1 MDLVRRAT
9 PTVWNQLLQE
19 EENEELTFV
28 EIFEAIVFPG
38 VLFTIGMGFLFDW
51 LDRKTAARMQG
62 RIGPKIA
69 GPSGILQPLAD
80 FLKLLFKE
88 EVIPS
93 HADKVIFLFAPALYF
108 LAPLLSM
115 LFIPILGLTP
125 IAGFEYDILAIL
137 FLLAYAAFVVAILSY
152 SSASSFTTIA
162 TGRLVLQYVSY
173 EIPLVLAIITS
184 VLYTRSLSV
193 EGIVAAQSK
202 LWNIFVMPFA
212 FAVYIIALMAEL
224 EKPPFDIP
232 SAKTEIVA
240 GWLTEF
246 SGRALAFLKLTK
258 EVSYVFGSALAVSLF
273 LGGPLGPIFP
283 GLPVAALYFTYF
295 MIKLLAVGFLIFVLK
310 TALARIKIGQA
321 TELFWK
327 ILTPVSLAQIVLVL
341 VLIQG
346 GILVVT

>member
-9 PTVWNQLLQE
+9 PTIRNQLLQRKA
-19 EENEELTFV
+19 NEELILD

-62 RIGPKIA
+62 RIGPKIT

-125 IAGFEYDILAIL
+125 TAGFDYDILAIL

-152 SSASSFTTIA
+152 SSASSFTTVA

-173 EIPLVLAIITS
+173 EIPLVLAIITA
-184 VLYTRSLSV
+184 VLYTRNLSV
-193 EGIVAAQSK
+193 EGIVAAQSRV
-202 LWNIFVMPFA
+202 WNIFVMPFA
-212 FAVYIIALMAEL
+212 FAVYVIAFNIVCVDDGEVDFCPSPLLFLHSCSSPQSPSHLWASPFSDRRNITGT
-224 EKPPFDIP
+224 KACPPFIRTR
-232 SAKTEIVA
+232 SK
-240 GWLTEF
+240 
-246 SGRALAFLKLTK
+246 
-258 EVSYVFGSALAVSLF
+258 
-273 LGGPLGPIFP
+273 
-283 GLPVAALYFTYF
+283 AAH
-295 MIKLLAVGFLIFVLK
+295 
-310 TALARIKIGQA
+310 
-321 TELFWK
+321 
-327 ILTPVSLAQIVLVL
+327 
-341 VLIQG
+341 
-346 GILVVT
+346 

>member
-1 MDLVRRAT
+1 VIVT
-9 PTVWNQLLQE
+9 
-19 EENEELTFV
+19 
-28 EIFEAIVFPG
+28 EILEAILFPG

-62 RIGPKIA
+62 RIGPKIT
-69 GPSGILQPLAD
+69 GPSGTLQPLAD

-88 EVIPS
+88 EIIPS

-115 LFIPILGLTP
+115 MFIPIIALTP
-125 IAGFEYDILAIL
+125 PAGFDFDLLVIL
-137 FLLAYAAFVVAILSY
+137 FLLAFAAFVVAVLSY
-152 SSASSFTTIA
+152 SSASSFTTVA

-173 EIPLVLAIITS
+173 EIPMVLAIVTAAIYS
-184 VLYTRSLSV
+184 RSLSV
-193 EGIVAAQSK
+193 EGIVGSQTH
-202 LWNIFVMPFA
+202 LWNFFVMPFA
-212 FAVYIIALMAEL
+212 FAVYVISLMAEL

-258 EVSYVFGSALAVSLF
+258 EVGYVFGSALAVSLF
-273 LGGPLGPIFP
+273 LGGPLGP
-283 GLPVAALYFTYF
+283 GLGTAIPTWAQYFFYF

-310 TALARIKIGQA
+310 TSLARVKIAQA

-327 ILTPVSLAQIVLVL
+327 VLTPVSLAQLAFVL

-346 GILVVT
+346 GVLIAA

>member
-1 MDLVRRAT
+1 MI
-9 PTVWNQLLQE
+9 
-19 EENEELTFV
+19 V
-28 EIFEAIVFPG
+28 EILEAIIFPG

-62 RIGPKIA
+62 RIGPKIT

-93 HADKVIFLFAPALYF
+93 HADKVVFLFAPALYF

-115 LFIPILGLTP
+115 LFIPVISLTP
-125 IAGFEYDILAIL
+125 LAGFDFDLLAIL
-137 FLLAYAAFVVAILSY
+137 FFLAYAAFVVSILSY
-152 SSASSFTTIA
+152 SSASSFTTVA

-173 EIPLVLAIITS
+173 EIPFVLTIITAA
-184 VLYTRSLSV
+184 LYSRSLSV
-193 EGIVAAQSK
+193 EGIVASQTK
-202 LWNIFVMPFA
+202 LWNIFVLPFA

-246 SGRALAFLKLTK
+246 SGRALSFLKLTK

-273 LGGPLGPIFP
+273 LGGGLGPALDI
-283 GLPVAALYFTYF
+283 GLPAWVLYFVYF
-295 MIKLLAVGFLIFVLK
+295 MLKLFAVGFLIFVLK
-310 TALARIKIGQA
+310 TSLARIKIAQA

-327 ILTPVSLAQIVLVL
+327 ILTPIALAQIALVL
-341 VLIQG
+341 FLIQG
-346 GILVVT
+346 GVLVAS

>member
-1 MDLVRRAT
+1 MVRRAT
-9 PTVWNQLLQE
+9 ATVRNQILQTAE
-19 EENEELTFV
+19 DVEL
-28 EIFEAIVFPG
+28 IFQIIEAIIFPG
-38 VLFTIGMGFLFDW
+38 VLFTIGVGFLFDW

-62 RIGPKIA
+62 RIGPKIT
-69 GPSGILQPLAD
+69 GPSGILQPIAD

-88 EVIPS
+88 EIIPS
-93 HADKVIFLFAPALYF
+93 HADRTIFLFAPALYF

-115 LFIPILGLTP
+115 LFIPIVALTP
-125 IAGFEYDILAIL
+125 IAGFDYDILAIL
-137 FLLAYAAFVVAILSY
+137 FLLAYAAFVVAVLSY
-152 SSASSFTTIA
+152 SSASSFTTVA

-173 EIPLVLAIITS
+173 EIPLVLAIITA
-184 VLYTRSLSV
+184 VLYSRSLSV
-193 EGIVAAQSK
+193 EGIVVAQSK
-202 LWNIFVMPFA
+202 FWNIFVMPFA
-212 FAVYIIALMAEL
+212 FVVYVIALMAEL

-246 SGRALAFLKLTK
+246 SGRALSFLKLTK

-273 LGGPLGPIFP
+273 LGGPLGPTLP
-283 GLPVAALYFTYF
+283 GVPSWILYFSYF

-310 TALARIKIGQA
+310 TAMARIKIGQA

-327 ILTPVSLAQIVLVL
+327 ILTPISLGQIILIL

-346 GILVVT
+346 GILVAS

>member
-1 MDLVRRAT
+1 MIEI
-9 PTVWNQLLQE
+9 LQA
-19 EENEELTFV
+19 V
-28 EIFEAIVFPG
+28 IFPG
-38 VLFTIGMGFLFDW
+38 VLFTIGLGFLFDW

-62 RIGPKIA
+62 RIGPKIT

-88 EVIPS
+88 EIIPS
-93 HADKVIFLFAPALYF
+93 HADRVIFLFAPVLYF

-115 LFIPILGLTP
+115 LFIPIIGLTP
-125 IAGFEYDILAIL
+125 LAGFEFDLLAVL

-173 EIPLVLAIITS
+173 EIPFVLAIVTAA
-184 VLYTRSLSV
+184 LYSKSLSV
-193 EGIVAAQSK
+193 EGIVASQSR
-202 LWNIFVMPFA
+202 LWNIFVIPFA

-246 SGRALAFLKLTK
+246 SGRALSFLKLTK

-273 LGGPLGPIFP
+273 LGGGLGPEIAVVP
-283 GLPVAALYFTYF
+283 PPVLYFVYF
-295 MIKLLAVGFLIFVLK
+295 MVKLLLVGFLIFVLK

-327 ILTPVSLAQIVLVL
+327 ILTPVSLAQIAFVL

-346 GILVVT
+346 GVLVAT

>member
-1 MDLVRRAT
+1 MII
-9 PTVWNQLLQE
+9 
-19 EENEELTFV
+19 
-28 EIFEAIVFPG
+28 EILEAIFFPG
-38 VLFTIGMGFLFDW
+38 VLFTVWMGFLFDW

-69 GPSGILQPLAD
+69 GPSGTLQPIAD

-88 EVIPS
+88 EIIPS
-93 HADKVIFLFAPALYF
+93 HADSVIFLFAPALYF

-115 LFIPILGLTP
+115 LFIPIIGPTAL
-125 IAGFEYDILAIL
+125 AGFDFDILAIL
-137 FLLAYAAFVVAILSY
+137 FFLAYAAFVVAILSY
-152 SSASSFTTIA
+152 SSASSYTTIA

-173 EIPLVLAIITS
+173 EIPLVLTIITAA
-184 VLYTRSLSV
+184 LYSRSLSV
-193 EGIVAAQSK
+193 EGIVASQTK
-202 LWNIFVMPFA
+202 LWNIFVLPFA

-246 SGRALAFLKLTK
+246 SGRALSFLKLTK

-273 LGGPLGPIFP
+273 LGGGLGPELNIW
-283 GLPVAALYFTYF
+283 LPSWILYFVYF
-295 MIKLLAVGFLIFVLK
+295 MVKLLAVGFLIFVLK
-310 TALARIKIGQA
+310 TSLARIKIAQA

-327 ILTPVSLAQIVLVL
+327 ILTPVALAQIALVL
-341 VLIQG
+341 FLIQG
-346 GILVVT
+346 GVLVAP

>member
-1 MDLVRRAT
+1 MIAEI
-9 PTVWNQLLQE
+9 LQ
-19 EENEELTFV
+19 
-28 EIFEAIVFPG
+28 AIIFPG
-38 VLFTIGMGFLFDW
+38 VLFTIAMGFLFDW

-62 RIGPKIA
+62 RIGPKIT

-88 EVIPS
+88 EIIPS
-93 HADKVIFLFAPALYF
+93 HADRVIFLLAPALYF

-115 LFIPILGLTP
+115 LFIPIIGPTP
-125 IAGFEYDILAIL
+125 LAGFEFDLLAIL

-173 EIPLVLAIITS
+173 EIPLVLAIITAA
-184 VLYTRSLSV
+184 LYSRSLSV
-193 EGIVAAQSK
+193 EGIVASQSK
-202 LWNIFVMPFA
+202 LWNILVMPFA
-212 FAVYIIALMAEL
+212 FGVYIIALMAEL

-246 SGRALAFLKLTK
+246 SGRALSFLKLTK

-273 LGGPLGPIFP
+273 LGGGLGPGIAAVP
-283 GLPVAALYFTYF
+283 SPVLYFVYF
-295 MIKLLAVGFLIFVLK
+295 MVKLLLVGFLIFVLK

-327 ILTPVSLAQIVLVL
+327 ILTPVSLAQITFVLF
-341 VLIQG
+341 LIQG
-346 GILVVT
+346 GVLVAT

>member
-1 MDLVRRAT
+1 MTAIGV
-9 PTVWNQLLQE
+9 
-19 EENEELTFV
+19 
-28 EIFEAIVFPG
+28 IEAVIFPG
-38 VLFTIGMGFLFDW
+38 ALFTIGMGFLFDW

-62 RIGPKIA
+62 RIGPKIT

-93 HADKVIFLFAPALYF
+93 HADKTVFLFAPALYF
-108 LAPLLSM
+108 LSPILAM
-115 LFIPILGLTP
+115 LFIPIISPTP
-125 IAGFEYDILAIL
+125 IAGFDYDLLVIL
-137 FLLAYAAFVVAILSY
+137 FLLAYAAFVVAVLSF

-173 EIPLVLAIITS
+173 EIPLVLAIITAAIYS
-184 VLYTRSLSV
+184 RSLSV
-193 EGIVAAQSK
+193 EGIVANQAK
-202 LWNIFVMPFA
+202 IWNVFIMPFA
-212 FAVYIIALMAEL
+212 FAVYVVALMAEL

-258 EVSYVFGSALAVSLF
+258 EVGYVFGSALAVSLF
-273 LGGPLGPIFP
+273 LGGPLGPQLGFGIPLWFQ
-283 GLPVAALYFTYF
+283 YFLYF
-295 MIKLLAVGFLIFVLK
+295 MIKLLGVGFLIFVMK
-310 TALARIKIGQA
+310 TALARVKIAQA

-327 ILTPVSLAQIVLVL
+327 VLTPLSLAQLALVL
-341 VLIQG
+341 FLIQG
-346 GILVVT
+346 GILVAA

>member
-1 MDLVRRAT
+1 MVRRAT
-9 PTVWNQLLQE
+9 KAIRNQSLLPRKE
-19 EENEELTFV
+19 EKDLDAS
-28 EIFEAIVFPG
+28 EILKAVIFPG

-62 RIGPKIA
+62 RIGPKIT

-88 EVIPS
+88 EIIPS

-115 LFIPILGLTP
+115 LFIPIISPTP
-125 IAGFEYDILAIL
+125 IAGFDFDLLAIL
-137 FLLAYAAFVVAILSY
+137 FFLAYGAFVVAILSY
-152 SSASSFTTIA
+152 SSASSFTTVA

-173 EIPLVLAIITS
+173 EIPFVLAIITAA
-184 VLYTRSLSV
+184 LYSQSLSV
-193 EGIVAAQSK
+193 EGIVASQSK

-246 SGRALAFLKLTK
+246 SGRALSFLKLTK

-273 LGGPLGPIFP
+273 LGGGLGPELAGIP
-283 GLPVAALYFTYF
+283 SWIVYFVYF
-295 MIKLLAVGFLIFVLK
+295 MVKLLFVGFLIFVLK

-327 ILTPVSLAQIVLVL
+327 ILTPVSIAQIALVL
-341 VLIQG
+341 FLTQG
-346 GILVVT
+346 GLLVAT

>member
-1 MDLVRRAT
+1 MI
-9 PTVWNQLLQE
+9 
-19 EENEELTFV
+19 V
-28 EIFEAIVFPG
+28 EILEAIVFPG

-62 RIGPKIA
+62 RIGPKIT

-88 EVIPS
+88 EIIPS

-115 LFIPILGLTP
+115 LFIPIIGPTSL
-125 IAGFEYDILAIL
+125 AGFEFDLLAIL

-152 SSASSFTTIA
+152 SSASSFTTVA

-173 EIPLVLAIITS
+173 EIPFVLTIITAA
-184 VLYTRSLSV
+184 LYSRSLSV
-193 EGIVAAQSK
+193 EGIVASQTR
-202 LWNIFVMPFA
+202 LWNIFVIPFA

-246 SGRALAFLKLTK
+246 SGRALTFLKLTK

-273 LGGPLGPIFP
+273 LGGGLGAELDI
-283 GLPVAALYFTYF
+283 GLPSWILYFVYF
-295 MIKLLAVGFLIFVLK
+295 MVKLLAVGFLIFVLK
-310 TALARIKIGQA
+310 TSLARIKIAQA

-327 ILTPVSLAQIVLVL
+327 ILTPVALAQIALVL
-341 VLIQG
+341 FLIQG
-346 GILVVT
+346 GVLVAP

>member
-1 MDLVRRAT
+1 MISTDIL
-9 PTVWNQLLQE
+9 
-19 EENEELTFV
+19 
-28 EIFEAIVFPG
+28 EAVVFPG
-38 VLFTIGMGFLFDW
+38 VLFTICMGFIFDW

-62 RIGPKIA
+62 RIGPKIT
-69 GPSGILQPLAD
+69 GPSGVLQPLAD
-80 FLKLLFKE
+80 FLKLVFKE

-93 HADKVIFLFAPALYF
+93 HADKVIFLFAPVLYF

-115 LFIPILGLTP
+115 LFIPIISTTP
-125 IAGFEYDILAIL
+125 IASFDFDLLVIL
-137 FLLAYAAFVVAILSY
+137 FLLAYAAFVVAVLSY

-173 EIPLVLAIITS
+173 EIPLVLAIVTAAVYS
-184 VLYTRSLSV
+184 RSLSV
-193 EGIVAAQSK
+193 EGIVANQTRI
-202 LWNIFVMPFA
+202 WNVFIMPFA

-258 EVSYVFGSALAVSLF
+258 EIGYVFGSALAVTLF
-273 LGGPLGPIFP
+273 LGGPLGPELGSAVP
-283 GLPVAALYFTYF
+283 TWLQYFFYF

-310 TALARIKIGQA
+310 TALARIKIAQA

-327 ILTPVSLAQIVLVL
+327 VLTPVSLGQLILVL

-346 GILVVT
+346 GILVAA

>member
-1 MDLVRRAT
+1 
-9 PTVWNQLLQE
+9 
-19 EENEELTFV
+19 
-28 EIFEAIVFPG
+28 
-38 VLFTIGMGFLFDW
+38 
-51 LDRKTAARMQG
+51 MQG

-69 GPSGILQPLAD
+69 GPSGILQPFAD

-88 EVIPS
+88 EIIPS
-93 HADKVIFLFAPALYF
+93 HADRTIFLFAPALF
-108 LAPLLSM
+108 LLAPLLSM
-115 LFIPILGLTP
+115 LFIPILALSP
-125 IAGFEYDILAIL
+125 IASFDYDILAIL
-137 FLLAYAAFVVAILSY
+137 FLLAYAAFVVSVLSY

-173 EIPLVLAIITS
+173 EIPLVLAIITA

-273 LGGPLGPIFP
+273 LGGPLGPEFSGVPIWI
-283 GLPVAALYFTYF
+283 LYFSYF
-295 MIKLLAVGFLIFVLK
+295 MVKLLAVGFLIFVLK
-310 TALARIKIGQA
+310 TSMARIKIGQA

-327 ILTPVSLAQIVLVL
+327 ILTPVSLGQIILIL

-346 GILVVT
+346 GILVVS

>member
-1 MDLVRRAT
+1 MMAFD
-9 PTVWNQLLQE
+9 
-19 EENEELTFV
+19 
-28 EIFEAIVFPG
+28 IFQAIVFPG
-38 VLFTIGMGFLFDW
+38 VIFTILLGFLFDW

-108 LAPLLSM
+108 LAPLLAM
-115 LFIPILGLTP
+115 LFIPILGLQ
-125 IAGFEYDILAIL
+125 ALASFEFDLLAIL
-137 FLLAYAAFVVAILSY
+137 FLLAYAAFVVAVLSF

-162 TGRLVLQYVSY
+162 SGRLVLQYVSY
-173 EIPLVLAIITS
+173 EIPLVLAIITAA
-184 VLYTRSLSV
+184 LYSRSLSV
-193 EGIVAAQSK
+193 EGIVAAQTSM
-202 LWNIFVMPFA
+202 WSIFVMPFA

-258 EVSYVFGSALAVSLF
+258 EVSYVFGSALAVTLF
-273 LGGPLGPIFP
+273 LGGPLGP
-283 GLPVAALYFTYF
+283 ALNVGIPPWVLHFIYF
-295 MIKLLAVGFLIFVLK
+295 MVKLFAVGFLIFVLK

-327 ILTPVSLAQIVLVL
+327 ILTPVALAQVAFVLFL
-341 VLIQG
+341 VEG
-346 GILVVT
+346 GFLVAA

>member
-1 MDLVRRAT
+1 MISTQIL
-9 PTVWNQLLQE
+9 
-19 EENEELTFV
+19 
-28 EIFEAIVFPG
+28 EAIVFPG

-62 RIGPKIA
+62 RIGPKIT

-88 EVIPS
+88 EIIPS
-93 HADKVIFLFAPALYF
+93 HADKVVFLFAPFLYF
-108 LAPLLSM
+108 VAPLLSM
-115 LFIPILGLTP
+115 LFIPIISLTP
-125 IAGFEYDILAIL
+125 VAGFDFDLLGIL
-137 FLLAYAAFVVAILSY
+137 FLLAYAAFVVAVLSY

-173 EIPLVLAIITS
+173 EIPLVLAIVTAAIYS
-184 VLYTRSLSV
+184 RSLSV
-193 EGIVAAQSK
+193 EGVVASQTR
-202 LWNIFVMPFA
+202 LWNVFVMPFA
-212 FAVYIIALMAEL
+212 FSVYIIALMAEL

-258 EVSYVFGSALAVSLF
+258 EVGYVFGSALAVSLF
-273 LGGPLGPIFP
+273 LGGPLGPDLGVPAWI
-283 GLPVAALYFTYF
+283 GYFTYF
-295 MIKLLAVGFLIFVLK
+295 MVKLLAVGFIIFVLK

-327 ILTPVSLAQIVLVL
+327 VLTPVSLAQLALVL
-341 VLIQG
+341 VIIQG
-346 GILVVT
+346 GIPLAP

>member
-1 MDLVRRAT
+1 MISTDVL
-9 PTVWNQLLQE
+9 
-19 EENEELTFV
+19 
-28 EIFEAIVFPG
+28 EAVVFPG
-38 VLFTIGMGFLFDW
+38 VLFTIFMGFIFDW

-62 RIGPKIA
+62 RIGPKIT

-80 FLKLLFKE
+80 FLKLVFKE

-93 HADKVIFLFAPALYF
+93 HADKVIFLFAPVLYF

-115 LFIPILGLTP
+115 LFIPIISTTP
-125 IAGFEYDILAIL
+125 IAGFDFDLLAIL
-137 FLLAYAAFVVAILSY
+137 FLLAYAAFVVSVLSY

-173 EIPLVLAIITS
+173 EIPLVLAIVTAAVYS
-184 VLYTRSLSV
+184 RSLSV
-193 EGIVAAQSK
+193 EGIVANQTR

-258 EVSYVFGSALAVSLF
+258 EVGYVFGSALAASLF
-273 LGGPLGPIFP
+273 LGGPLGPELGSAVPIW
-283 GLPVAALYFTYF
+283 LQYFLYF

-310 TALARIKIGQA
+310 TALARIKIAQA

-327 ILTPVSLAQIVLVL
+327 VLTPVSLGQLILVL
-341 VLIQG
+341 ILIQG
-346 GILVVT
+346 GILVAA

>member
-1 MDLVRRAT
+1 MVWGASEAVRD
-9 PTVWNQLLQE
+9 QLLLPGEGE
-19 EENEELTFV
+19 EAMII
-28 EIFEAIVFPG
+28 EILQAIIFPG
-38 VLFTIGMGFLFDW
+38 VLFTIGLGFLFDW

-62 RIGPKIA
+62 RIGPKIT

-88 EVIPS
+88 EIIPS
-93 HADKVIFLFAPALYF
+93 HADRVIFLFAPALYF

-115 LFIPILGLTP
+115 LFIPIIGLTP
-125 IAGFEYDILAIL
+125 LAGFEFDLLAIL

-173 EIPLVLAIITS
+173 EIPFVLAIVTAA
-184 VLYTRSLSV
+184 LYSKSLSV
-193 EGIVAAQSK
+193 EGIVASQSR
-202 LWNIFVMPFA
+202 LWNIFVIPFA

-246 SGRALAFLKLTK
+246 SGRALSFLKLTK

-273 LGGPLGPIFP
+273 LGGGLGPEIAVVP
-283 GLPVAALYFTYF
+283 PPVLYFVYF
-295 MIKLLAVGFLIFVLK
+295 MVKLLLVGFLIFVLK

-327 ILTPVSLAQIVLVL
+327 ILTPVSLAQIAFVL

-346 GILVVT
+346 GVLVAT

>member
-1 MDLVRRAT
+1 MTAT
-9 PTVWNQLLQE
+9 
-19 EENEELTFV
+19 
-28 EIFEAIVFPG
+28 EILEAIIFPG
-38 VLFTIGMGFLFDW
+38 VLFTMGMGFVFDW
-51 LDRKTAARMQG
+51 LDRKTGARMQG
-62 RIGPKIA
+62 RIGPKIT

-80 FLKLLFKE
+80 FLKLLLKE
-88 EVIPS
+88 EIIPS

-115 LFIPILGLTP
+115 LFIPIIALTP
-125 IAGFEYDILAIL
+125 TAGFDFDLLVIL
-137 FLLAYAAFVVAILSY
+137 FLLAFAAFVVAVLSY

-173 EIPLVLAIITS
+173 EIPLVLAIVTAAIYS
-184 VLYTRSLSV
+184 RSLSV
-193 EGIVAAQSK
+193 EGIVTSQTG
-202 LWNIFVMPFA
+202 LWNVFVMPFA
-212 FAVYIIALMAEL
+212 FGVYVIALMAEL

-258 EVSYVFGSALAVSLF
+258 EVGYVFGSALAVSLF
-273 LGGPLGPIFP
+273 LGGPLGPQMGASVP
-283 GLPVAALYFTYF
+283 APVQYFAYF
-295 MIKLLAVGFLIFVLK
+295 MVKLLAVGFLIFVLK
-310 TALARIKIGQA
+310 TALARVKIAQA

-327 ILTPVSLAQIVLVL
+327 VLTPVSLAQLALVL

-346 GILVVT
+346 GILLAA

>member
-1 MDLVRRAT
+1 MVRRAT
-9 PTVWNQLLQE
+9 PTVWNKLLQE
-19 EENEELTFV
+19 QEEKVTFI
-28 EIFEAIVFPG
+28 EILEAIIFPG

-62 RIGPKIA
+62 RIGPKIT
-69 GPSGILQPLAD
+69 GPSGILQPFAD
-80 FLKLLFKE
+80 FLKLLLKE
-88 EVIPS
+88 EIIPS
-93 HADKVIFLFAPALYF
+93 HADKTIFLFAPALYF

-115 LFIPILGLTP
+115 LFIPILSLTP
-125 IAGFEYDILAIL
+125 IAGFEYDLLVIL
-137 FLLAYAAFVVAILSY
+137 FLLAYAAFVVAVLSY
-152 SSASSFTTIA
+152 SSASSFTTVA

-173 EIPLVLAIITS
+173 EIPLVLAIITA
-184 VLYTRSLSV
+184 VLYTRNLSV

-202 LWNIFVMPFA
+202 VWNIFVMPFA
-212 FAVYIIALMAEL
+212 FAVYVIALMAEL

-246 SGRALAFLKLTK
+246 SGRALCFLKLTK

-273 LGGPLGPIFP
+273 LGGPLGPLVSGVP
-283 GLPVAALYFTYF
+283 TAALYFVYF

-310 TALARIKIGQA
+310 TALARIKIAQA

-327 ILTPVSLAQIVLVL
+327 ILTPLSLGQIILIL
-341 VLIQG
+341 ILIQG
-346 GILVVT
+346 GVLVVT

>member
-1 MDLVRRAT
+1 MMIEI
-9 PTVWNQLLQE
+9 LQA
-19 EENEELTFV
+19 V
-28 EIFEAIVFPG
+28 IFPG
-38 VLFTIGMGFLFDW
+38 VLFTIGLGFLFDW

-62 RIGPKIA
+62 RIGPKIT

-88 EVIPS
+88 EIIPS
-93 HADKVIFLFAPALYF
+93 HADRVIFLFAPVLYF

-115 LFIPILGLTP
+115 LFIPIIGLTP
-125 IAGFEYDILAIL
+125 LAGFEFDLLAIL

-173 EIPLVLAIITS
+173 EIPFVLAIVTAA
-184 VLYTRSLSV
+184 LYSKSLSV
-193 EGIVAAQSK
+193 EGIVASQSR
-202 LWNIFVMPFA
+202 LWNIFVIPFA

-246 SGRALAFLKLTK
+246 SGRALSFLKLTK

-273 LGGPLGPIFP
+273 LGGGLGPEIAVVP
-283 GLPVAALYFTYF
+283 PPVLYFVYF
-295 MIKLLAVGFLIFVLK
+295 MVKLLLVGFLIFVLK

-327 ILTPVSLAQIVLVL
+327 ILTPVSLAQIAFVL

-346 GILVVT
+346 GVLVAT